1 MDENNNKLPNP
12 TDVLLDK
19 VRQLE
24 SKVTEMSSKFT
35 EFEDF
40 NRKLLNTN
48 EVNITNDT
56 EDDSKTI
63 LNKIKEVV
71 TR

>member
-19 VRQLE
+19 VKQLE
-24 SKVTEMSSKFT
+24 SKINEMSSKFT

>member
-19 VRQLE
+19 VKQLE
-24 SKVTEMSSKFT
+24 SKVTEMSRKFT

>member
-19 VRQLE
+19 VKQLE
-24 SKVTEMSSKFT
+24 SKVTEMSRKFT

-56 EDDSKTI
+56 KDDSKTI